1 MTLRVKDIMKP
12 RVETIDEDETAE
24 TAYNRMKLARIHHLV
39 VTGDGGIVGVLSERD
54 LGGRDRELLRRT
66 HRVANVMTPY
76 AVKARPEMAVR
87 QAAMLMRGWT
97 IGCLPVVDRG
107 KLVGIVTVSDLL
119 DLVARGADVEPR
131 PAPPRRPPV
140 RDPRGSRP
148 KK

>member
-12 RVETIDEDETAE
+12 RVETIDQDETAE
-24 TAYNRMKLARIHHLV
+24 AAYSRMKLNRIHHLV

-54 LGGRDRELLRRT
+54 LGGHDRELLRRT

-87 QAAMLMRGWT
+87 QAASLMRGWT

-119 DLVARGADVEPR
+119 EILARGADVEPR
-131 PAPPRRPPV
+131 PVPPRRPPA
-140 RDPRGSRP
+140 REPRGPRP